1 MCDLSER
8 ATLWVIDAHTLV
20 TAVAAGVAWGRHPLH
35 VKLAAVISLGASMP
49 DKGWK
54 RAERQHA
61 RDVGTERIPVT
72 GERDGADFVSGPFAY
87 QLKVRK
93 VIPAWIGAWLGGICA
108 MAARSN
114 RTGVLVLNRPHRPR
128 RAALVVLRWSDWV
141 ELHGGDGDE

>member
-1 MCDLSER
+1 M
-8 ATLWVIDAHTLV
+8 IDVHNLV
-20 TAVAAGVAWGRHPLH
+20 TVVPACVAWGRRARC
-35 VKLAAVISLGASMP
+35 VKVGTVTRLGASMS

-72 GERDGADFVSGPFAY
+72 GERDGADFVAGPFAY

-128 RAALVVLRWSDWV
+128 RAALVVLRWQDWV
-141 ELHGGDGDE
+141 DLHGGDGDE